1 VIRYLAITRILSC
14 NALPSEILI
23 SRGGQAAVQTIGNDV
38 EEKANPLLALKVR
51 DFRLYWLAL
60 VAQVVGQH
68 MFAFTLGWL
77 VFEITGSQAQLGFIH
92 LCGFVPQFTL
102 MLLGGVLADRVDA
115 RKLIGAAQTVAAI
128 AMIMV
133 GVTAMLGLAQLWHLA
148 LGAFLWG
155 LSGAIDEPA
164 RAAFFPRLLPRPL
177 LRSAVPLISM
187 AFGSSRIIAPS
198 IGGFLIAAAGAP
210 AAFLVS
216 AAAVSTMIAVLFL
229 IRPAHSVA
237 RPHGSLLS
245 NFTESLRYIRAN
257 EAFARAIGA
266 ALLNATLAMGFIHM
280 LPVFAKVVLQV
291 DARGLGILVSAA
303 GVGALTGFASYAWVQ
318 LRTSPRSLIVGALTV
333 YNVALIGLA
342 FSNWYWLSFCAILVA
357 GLCHAYFLT
366 CVQVMLQTLVEDHYR
381 GRVMSVFAL
390 VWSLMFFSG
399 FLLNVAGSMVGPRLA
414 LAGGAS
420 IVLAYV
426 WLSLVRA
433 TALKNLV
440 LAPKPG

>member
-1 VIRYLAITRILSC
+1 
-14 NALPSEILI
+14 
-23 SRGGQAAVQTIGNDV
+23 V
-38 EEKANPLLALKVR
+38 EEKANPLLALTAR

-77 VFEITGSQAQLGFIH
+77 TFEITGSQAQLGFIH
-92 LCGFVPQFTL
+92 LCGFVPQFALT
-102 MLLGGVLADRVDA
+102 LLGGVLADRIDA
-115 RKLIGAAQTVAAI
+115 RRLIGAAQTTAAI
-128 AMIMV
+128 TMIMV
-133 GVTAMLGLAQLWHLA
+133 GVVTLLGVAQLWHLA

-155 LSGAIDEPA
+155 LSAAIDEPA
-164 RAAFFPRLLPRPL
+164 RASFFPRLLPRPL

-187 AFGSSRIIAPS
+187 AFGSSRVIAPS
-198 IGGFLIAAAGAP
+198 VAGFLIAAAGAP
-210 AAFLVS
+210 VTFLAC
-216 AAAVSTMIAVLFL
+216 AAAVGTMIAVLFMV
-229 IRPAHSVA
+229 RPAHGVA
-237 RPHGSLLS
+237 RPHGSLLN

-257 EAFARAIGA
+257 EAFAKAIGA

-280 LPVFAKVVLQV
+280 LPVFAKDILQV
-291 DARGLGILVSAA
+291 DSRGLGILASAA
-303 GVGALTGFASYAWVQ
+303 GVGALAGFISYAWLQ
-318 LRTSPRSLIVGALTV
+318 SRLSPRSVIVGALTV

-342 FSNWYWLSFCAILVA
+342 FSDWYWLSFCAILVA
-357 GLCHAYFLT
+357 GLCHGYFVT

-399 FLLNVAGSMVGPRLA
+399 FLLNTAGEWVGPRLA
-414 LAGGAS
+414 LAGGAV

-433 TALKNLV
+433 TALKKVV

>member
-1 VIRYLAITRILSC
+1 MAIQT
-14 NALPSEILI
+14 APSGE
-23 SRGGQAAVQTIGNDV
+23 D
-38 EEKANPLLALKVR
+38 KANPLLALSVR
-51 DFRLYWLAL
+51 NFRLYWLAL

-77 VFEITGSQAQLGFIH
+77 TFEITGSQAQLGLIH
-92 LCGFVPQFTL
+92 LCGFVPQFALT
-102 MLLGGVLADRVDA
+102 LLGGVLADRIDA
-115 RKLIGAAQTVAAI
+115 RKLIGVAQTNSAI
-128 AMIMV
+128 GMIVV
-133 GVTAMLGLAQLWHLA
+133 GVATMLGVAQLWHLA
-148 LGAFLWG
+148 LGAFLVG

-164 RAAFFPRLLPRPL
+164 RATFFPRLLPRPL

-187 AFGSSRIIAPS
+187 AFGSSRVIAPS
-198 IGGFLIAAAGAP
+198 IAGFLIAAAGAP
-210 AAFLVS
+210 PTFLLC

-229 IRPAHSVA
+229 IRPERGAAPS
-237 RPHGSLLS
+237 HGSLLS

-257 EAFARAIGA
+257 QAFAKAIGA

-280 LPVFAKVVLQV
+280 LPVFAKDVLQV
-291 DARGLGILVSAA
+291 DSRGLGILASAA
-303 GVGALTGFASYAWVQ
+303 GAGALAGFLSYGWLQ
-318 LRTSPRSLIVGALTV
+318 SRMSPRNLIVSSLTV
-333 YNVALIGLA
+333 YNVTLIGLA
-342 FSNWYWLSFCAILVA
+342 FSDWYWVSFCMIFFA

-366 CVQVMLQTLVEDHYR
+366 CVQVMLQTLVEDRYR

-399 FLLNVAGSMVGPRLA
+399 FLLNTAGSLVGPGLA
-414 LAGGAS
+414 LAGGAV

-433 TALKNLV
+433 TALRNVV